1 MRSLFAK
8 TLLWF
13 LATTTVAIAGVLITT
28 ALTFTSTEPRGPFGM
43 LLNVQVEQAK
53 RAYETGGRAALAAFI
68 DKFQR
73 ITETQVVFTDAKGTD
88 LVNGQVRPDL
98 VHRQERSRWR
108 LPFPFGR
115 RRTVIA
121 RPDASH
127 QYWLFLI
134 DERRNWFFFLQPQH
148 LWIIGLV
155 VVLCYAFAFHLT
167 SPVRKLRTVVD
178 CFGRGDFSARATD
191 TRRKDEI
198 GELATSFN
206 QMADRIQTLLAA
218 ERRLLLDIS
227 HELRSP
233 LARLSVAIELA
244 RSGEDREH
252 MLNRIQKEAERL
264 NELVAELLQVTRVEG
279 DPSSQKTDTVPLDE
293 LVGDVVYDSLLEAKT
308 KDCTLQ
314 VNASAPAA
322 VIGDEELIRRAV
334 ENVIRNAVRYAPPG
348 TPIDIELRSTDN
360 TAVICVRDYGPGV
373 PEEALSRIFDPFYRV
388 DSDRNRASG
397 GIGLGLAIARRSVEL
412 HKGKLNAQN
421 AHPGLL
427 VTMEFPAASIP
438 KAGRNAQAAYS
449 GFNNL
454 IAEGSRNRLS
464 ETLGSL
470 TWTES
475 ENIS

>member
-13 LATTTVAIAGVLITT
+13 LATTSFAIAGVIITT
-28 ALTFTSTEPRGPFGM
+28 ALTFNSTEPRGPFGM

-53 RAYETGGRAALAAFI
+53 RAYETGGRSALSAVI
-68 DKFQR
+68 DRFQQ
-73 ITETQVVFTDAKGTD
+73 ITDTQVVFTDAKGTD
-88 LVNGQVRPDL
+88 LVTGQARPELVR
-98 VHRQERSRWR
+98 RQERSRWR
-108 LPFPFGR
+108 LPFPIGR

-121 RPDASH
+121 RPDPSR

-134 DERRNWFFFLQPQH
+134 DERSNWFFFLQPQH

-155 VVLCYAFAFHLT
+155 VMLCYGFAYHLT

-191 TRRKDEI
+191 TKRQDEI
-198 GELATSFN
+198 GELAKSFN

-252 MLNRIQKEAERL
+252 MLDRIQKEAERL
-264 NELVAELLQVTRVEG
+264 NELVAELLQVTRAEG
-279 DPSSQKTDTVPLDE
+279 DPSSQKMDTVRLDE
-293 LVGDVVYDSLLEAKT
+293 LLGDVVYDSLLEAKA
-308 KDCTLQ
+308 KDCTLLLD
-314 VNASAPAA
+314 AATPAA

-348 TPIDIELRSTDN
+348 TSVNVELRCSDN
-360 TAVICVRDYGPGV
+360 MAQIRVRDYGPGV

-427 VTMEFPAASIP
+427 VTMEFPATSPPKLSEAAKQPTPASI
-438 KAGRNAQAAYS
+438 
-449 GFNNL
+449 
-454 IAEGSRNRLS
+454 
-464 ETLGSL
+464 T
-470 TWTES
+470 
-475 ENIS
+475 